1 MMKVLND
8 DNLLAL
14 LVGCRADVHH
24 GAGLLSLLLN
34 CGYSTGAGLDR
45 HKTDQLAV
53 RRHDDLVGRGV
64 DKLAVGCLEMTITEI
79 LRKEIWLYFISKMQ
93 KLIKAAVL
101 EISFR
106 QIDIKTNINQIIYLP

>member
-1 MMKVLND
+1 MKVLND

-34 CGYSTGAGLDR
+34 CGHSTGDGLDR

-53 RRHDDLVGRGV
+53 RRHYDLVGRGV
-64 DKLAVGCLEMTITEI
+64 DELAVGCLEMTITEI
-79 LRKEIWLYFISKMQ
+79 LRKYDY
-93 KLIKAAVL
+93 
-101 EISFR
+101 
-106 QIDIKTNINQIIYLP
+106 IDYILFQRCKN